1 MKLSKLAKI
10 KPLAL
15 VAAVVG
21 LVLLVLAAIGSG
33 LAPGSIL
40 VATLAIAT
48 PLLLAATGG
57 LISERAGVVNI
68 GLEGMMIVGALTAF
82 LVSDLTK
89 SWLAAVVAGAAAA
102 GVLALMHA
110 FVSIV
115 LNADQVISGTAVNL
129 LGLFGTEY
137 VFRSLF
143 DLGSELPAVERAP
156 TFAVPGL
163 GGLNVL
169 TIFAIVLVPAVAYFL
184 FRTPGG
190 LRLRS
195 VGENPLAA
203 QTVAI
208 NVVRLRFTAV
218 VVSGLL
224 AGIGGAYLSIG
235 SLGSFTEGMTNGR
248 GFIALAAVIV
258 GRWNPFGA
266 LGACLLFAVVSAL
279 GNGFQVSAGIS
290 ADLTAG
296 MPYLLTLVTIVLFR
310 QSTAA
315 PAALG
320 KPLR

>member
-1 MKLSKLAKI
+1 MRIPRLNPWVTTA
-10 KPLAL
+10 
-15 VAAVVG
+15 VAAG
-21 LVLLVLAAIGSG
+21 IVLLVFAGATSG
-33 LAPGSIL
+33 LAPGSI
-40 VATLAIAT
+40 VVSTLAIAT
-48 PLLLAATGG
+48 PLLLAAIGG
-57 LISERAGVVNI
+57 LVSERAGVVNI
-68 GLEGMMIVGALTAF
+68 GLEGMMIVGALAGF
-82 LVSDLTK
+82 LISDATG
-89 SWLAAVVAGAAAA
+89 SWAAAVAGAAVAA
-102 GVLALMHA
+102 GILALLHA

-143 DLGSELPAVERAP
+143 GLGTELPVVQRAP
-156 TFAVPGL
+156 MVLIPGL
-163 GGLNVL
+163 GGVNVITLFALL
-169 TIFAIVLVPAVAYFL
+169 TIPAVAWFL

-195 VGENPLAA
+195 VGENPMAA

-208 NVVRLRFTAV
+208 DVVKLRFAAV
-218 VVSGLL
+218 VASGAL

-235 SLGSFTEGMTNGR
+235 ALGSFTEGMTNGR

-266 LGACLLFAVVSAL
+266 LAACLLFAVVSAL

-320 KPLR
+320 KPLS

>member
-1 MKLSKLAKI
+1 MRHLTRSTVTVAVGVLI
-10 KPLAL
+10 GVVIL
-15 VAAVVG
+15 VFVTN
-21 LVLLVLAAIGSG
+21 GSG
-33 LAPGSIL
+33 LAPAAIL
-40 VATLAIAT
+40 VSTLAIAT
-48 PLLLAATGG
+48 PLLLAAMGG

-68 GLEGMMIVGALTAF
+68 GLEGMMIVGALAGF
-82 LVSDLTK
+82 LISNATG
-89 SWLAAVVAGAAAA
+89 SWVAGVAGGAIAA
-102 GVLALMHA
+102 GLLALVHA

-137 VFRSLF
+137 VFRTF
-143 DLGSELPAVERAP
+143 FGLGSELPAIQRAP
-156 TFAVPGL
+156 TLAFPGL
-163 GGLNVL
+163 GSLNIITIVAVVAVPVL
-169 TIFAIVLVPAVAYFL
+169 AFVM
-184 FRTPGG
+184 FRTPVG

-208 NVVRLRFTAV
+208 HVVKLRFAAV
-218 VVSGLL
+218 ILSGVL
-224 AGIGGAYLSIG
+224 AGIGGAYLSVG
-235 SLGSFTEGMTNGR
+235 SLGSFSEGMTNGR

-266 LGACLLFAVVSAL
+266 LAACLLFAVVSAL

-296 MPYLLTLVTIVLFR
+296 MPYLLTLIAIVVFR
-310 QSTAA
+310 ESASA
-315 PAALG
+315 PASLG